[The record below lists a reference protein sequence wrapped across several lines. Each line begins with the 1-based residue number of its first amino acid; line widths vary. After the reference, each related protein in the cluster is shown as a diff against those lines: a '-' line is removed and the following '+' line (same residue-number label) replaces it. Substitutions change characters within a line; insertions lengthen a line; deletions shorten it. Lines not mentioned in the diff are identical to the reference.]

1 MVNNKKDS
9 SSWESMSILLGILG
23 FLIFKSSLFII
34 FSLLGPVFLG
44 KWVVEHIRLLTLSL
58 QNNEFV
64 LNVNMT
70 NSINQQKSFYH
81 KAHRT
86 FSVAPFFKARF
97 QFDSACNRTS

>member
-64 LNVNMT
+64 LRASMT
-70 NSINQQKSFYH
+70 NWQKKH
-81 KAHRT
+81 KT
-86 FSVAPFFKARF
+86 Y
-97 QFDSACNRTS
+97 